1 MPGTER
7 NTNER
12 LNLFLS
18 FLPQQWIQAQEYK
31 LLGKAV
37 FFFFFFINT
46 IFDAQS
52 IMRIEEIH

>member
-37 FFFFFFINT
+37 LFFFFTNT

-52 IMRIEEIH
+52 MRIEEIH